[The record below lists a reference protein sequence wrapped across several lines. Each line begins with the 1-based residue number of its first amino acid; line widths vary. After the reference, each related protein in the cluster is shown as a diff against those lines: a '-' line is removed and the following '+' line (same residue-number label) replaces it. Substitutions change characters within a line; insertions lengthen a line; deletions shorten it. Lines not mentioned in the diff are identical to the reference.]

1 MSDDAGK
8 NFAFRLLWRGVSS
21 NSRNP
26 HKFWPLSVF
35 IMGLSMFRPATARIG
50 QKKTSNPE

>member
-21 NSRNP
+21 NSRDP
-26 HKFWPLSVF
+26 HKCWPLSVF